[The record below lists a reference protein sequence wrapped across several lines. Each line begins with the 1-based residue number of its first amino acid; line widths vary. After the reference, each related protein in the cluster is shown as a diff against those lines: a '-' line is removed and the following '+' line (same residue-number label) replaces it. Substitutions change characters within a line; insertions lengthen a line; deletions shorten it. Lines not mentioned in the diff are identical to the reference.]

1 MKRRELLKNI
11 GLGYA
16 AFVSIPVWA
25 KNWKVDM
32 LPASKAF
39 QNEAILKSMID
50 TLIPKSDTPGALEQG
65 VDKYVKAMLQAM
77 HTAQEQKDFE
87 VQLGKVDDVSKK
99 ISGKGFIDNALSV
112 RLEILKSIS
121 QESATEWKRFYRLF
135 RNYSIQ
141 GYTGS
146 EWYMTNVAGY
156 VMAPGFS
163 KGCVNV

>member
-11 GLGYA
+11 GLGSA

-25 KNWKVDM
+25 KNWSEVT
-32 LPASKAF
+32 LPASKTF
-39 QNEAILKSMID
+39 QHEAILLSMID
-50 TLIPKSDTPGALEQG
+50 TLIPNGDTPGALEQG

-77 HTAQEQKDFE
+77 RTAQEQNDFE
-87 VQLGKVDDVSKK
+87 VQLGKVDDISKR
-99 ISGKGFIDNALSV
+99 ISGKSFIDNAQSA

-121 QESATEWKRFYRLF
+121 QDNSAEWKKFYRLF

-141 GYTGS
+141 GYTSS